1 MRISFAYLTCN
12 LQEVRR
18 SPVKLDDKSTPE
30 IVSETSPNA
39 SSSGLQTKMAKRKR
53 TGVKTAYSFY
63 CDQVHVSFARLT
75 RS

>member
-1 MRISFAYLTCN
+1 MIISFAYLKCN

-18 SPVKLDDKSTPE
+18 SPVKLDDTPE
-30 IVSETSPNA
+30 SVSETSPNA